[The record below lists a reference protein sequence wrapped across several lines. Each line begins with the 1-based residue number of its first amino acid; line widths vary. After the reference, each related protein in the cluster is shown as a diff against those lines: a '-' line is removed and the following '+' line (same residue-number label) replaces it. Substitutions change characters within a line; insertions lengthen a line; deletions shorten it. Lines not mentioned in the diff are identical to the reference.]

1 MVVGKPKRIEIKL
14 DKIAEK
20 IRVDFSKR
28 DAIREKSLKSC
39 RELIRL
45 SSNSIRAAHRREQS
59 EAGRIL
65 ESASDLIR
73 ELHDELKS
81 SHAEMPQ
88 SNYFHDAYKE
98 YAEAS
103 ITFDIVFNNDIPDPD
118 KLRVTYSAYLNGLA
132 ESVGEIRRF
141 LLDGLRQGDYVRSE
155 SLLDIMD
162 QIYTLLITIDFP
174 DAITFGLRRNTDNVR
189 GILEK
194 TRGDLTLIKQN
205 ATLQQRID
213 RLNRKLSNSTE

>member
-1 MVVGKPKRIEIKL
+1 
-14 DKIAEK
+14 
-20 IRVDFSKR
+20 
-28 DAIREKSLKSC
+28 
-39 RELIRL
+39 
-45 SSNSIRAAHRREQS
+45 
-59 EAGRIL
+59 
-65 ESASDLIR
+65 
-73 ELHDELKS
+73 
-81 SHAEMPQ
+81 MPQ